1 MRKRLTEPEK
11 DNSDRWLLTYADLI
25 TLLLIFFVV
34 LYSIS
39 KIDANK
45 FQSIAESLSRALGGG
60 TPARIEISRSV
71 SGPKL
76 LTSGNPPAQ
85 TSSSGPENQ
94 DKTPAGANQSLS
106 RSAAQGQG
114 NVSQENMTIQ
124 EIKAKL
130 DKFAAANHIQTTL
143 VSSIEE
149 RGLVISIQDTLLFDS
164 GSAEI
169 TPRARAILEQVSSVL
184 APVPNYIR
192 VEGNTDDLP
201 IRTAQF
207 PSNWELSVLRAT
219 NVVRILAGDGNI
231 SPDRLSAIGYSKY
244 RPIASNDTLAG
255 RAKNRRVDLVILRT
269 KYDLTE
275 PAAAP
280 GDATSGAAN
289 TAPGGTTSGGATS
302 AGTTSAGTGTS
313 GSVSA
318 GSGPASSVTP

>member
-1 MRKRLTEPEK
+1 MRKHLTEPEK

-39 KIDANK
+39 KVDANK
-45 FQSIAESLSRALGGG
+45 FQAIAESLSLALGGG

-85 TSSSGPENQ
+85 TNSSGPENQ
-94 DKTPAGANQSLS
+94 DKTP
-106 RSAAQGQG
+106 SAANPSLAQGTAQGLG

-164 GSAEI
+164 GSADI
-169 TPRARAILEQVSSVL
+169 TPGARAILEKVSAVL

-192 VEGNTDDLP
+192 VEGNTDNLP

-219 NVVRILAGDGNI
+219 NVVRILAADGNI

-244 RPIASNDTLAG
+244 RPIASNDTVAG
-255 RAKNRRVDLVILRT
+255 RAKNRRVDLVVLRT

-275 PAAAP
+275 PAAA
-280 GDATSGAAN
+280 SGA
-289 TAPGGTTSGGATS
+289 TTSGTAAGTAGTS
-302 AGTTSAGTGTS
+302 ASGSGTS
-313 GSVSA
+313 GSASP
-318 GSGPASSVTP
+318 GTGPAASVTP